1 MMDGMAAERDDD
13 ETIRPWGPETSG
25 SPGEQMA
32 AQERAFWEARRRFE
46 DLADE
51 DDEGGEGESE
61 GARRERR
68 RLSKQAR
75 RLHLNVRSHRYARA
89 VDDGPVPGDLRLP
102 PLPGRDDDGEA
113 DFEGD
118 FEGGCEGET
127 GDREPGQG
135 SGR

>member
-1 MMDGMAAERDDD
+1 MMDGMAAGRDDD
-13 ETIRPWGPETSG
+13 ETIRPEPDASA

-51 DDEGGEGESE
+51 DGEGGEDGEDGEGESE

-75 RLHLNVRSHRYARA
+75 RLHLNVRSHRYARSW
-89 VDDGPVPGDLRLP
+89 DDGPVPGDLRLP
-102 PLPGRDDDGEA
+102 PLPDRDEDVEA
-113 DFEGD
+113 
-118 FEGGCEGET
+118 EGEP
-127 GDREPGQG
+127 GEEPG
-135 SGR
+135 R